1 MPIRAS
7 ASVDVPLSDDLI
19 ARLRA
24 LARPG
29 ESLSAVAARA
39 VAALELTSTPPPT
52 AAVPARPETGV

>member
-1 MPIRAS
+1 M
-7 ASVDVPLSDDLI
+7 

-29 ESLSAVAARA
+29 EPLSAVVARA